1 MPPTSA
7 LVQNVKAECRSID
20 ESVTVPAPQY
30 TRAVGRQQRM
40 LRVVPQTA
48 PLPPEAHL
56 CSVQYQLPVLTA
68 CDDVKL
74 ERHRG
79 GLWTFLLNGMNGWRL
94 RKKVPENVFN
104 LFRSGDWGRGIGV
117 IGGPFDRPP

>member
-1 MPPTSA
+1 MKVLPFQRHSTLGQSGVSSA
-7 LVQNVKAECRSID
+7 CCALSH
-20 ESVTVPAPQY
+20 
-30 TRAVGRQQRM
+30 RQH
-40 LRVVPQTA
+40 PYH
-48 PLPPEAHL
+48 PEAHL

-79 GLWTFLLNGMNGWRL
+79 GLWDFFVENGMNGWRL

-117 IGGPFDRPP
+117 IGDPFDAALMSTLVPRHI